1 MLISNCPQVWGGHI
15 ATWHQGTAWLWFK
28 AFSEIEYSAHKKDK
42 TFKGWKDPN
51 KAWFCCKGYQQ
62 IYYSSKIKVY
72 DAHIVFRE
80 VKGGRDAF
88 SNYDSNTYYLMFPLH
103 SLSRNRPERGQSD
116 LVDKVPSLQPLLR
129 SQLKLLVVEKTI
141 VEALLDALVVQVLP
155 DEHQLLAS
163 VAPRPRLII
172 GCLIGAYTN
181 NIYIRKSTSP
191 FSWDKAFRISGSLG
205 DPCQRCLC
213 RKRIEDL
220 WKSEGSSYLN
230 SQSHGLY
237 GLILTILPA
246 CWTMWKV
253 WLLASII
260 KKT

>member
-1 MLISNCPQVWGGHI
+1 
-15 ATWHQGTAWLWFK
+15 
-28 AFSEIEYSAHKKDK
+28 
-42 TFKGWKDPN
+42 
-51 KAWFCCKGYQQ
+51 
-62 IYYSSKIKVY
+62 
-72 DAHIVFRE
+72 
-80 VKGGRDAF
+80 
-88 SNYDSNTYYLMFPLH
+88 MFPLH
-103 SLSRNRPERGQSD
+103 SLLRNRSERGQPD

-213 RKRIEDL
+213 RKDWRLLKEWRKFL
-220 WKSEGSSYLN
+220 P
-230 SQSHGLY
+230 Q
-237 GLILTILPA
+237 LTEPWSVRFDPHDIA
-246 CWTMWKV
+246 S
-253 WLLASII
+253 LL
-260 KKT
+260 KKRE